1 MSLMTHG
8 EGTAKAPVTRPAG
21 SAVQLAHHWWVWRRG
36 GGRVFE
42 DMAALFPEAEVSM
55 IVRARETLTPAMA
68 RRLIRCS
75 VLQWVAPRW
84 VDHRWLLPLFPWAVR
99 RMRIPAEARL
109 LLTSDSAVIKGLPK
123 PEGCVQVCYCHSPPR
138 YLWDMAEDYAR
149 QTSGLGRVG
158 RWAFRRAVAGVRRY
172 DRAAADNVDHFIAN
186 SRFVAGRIARCYGRE
201 ARVIYPAVNVA
212 KFLPTGA
219 PPEDFYLIVS
229 ELVAYKRVDLAVA
242 ACSRLGRRLVVV
254 GDGAEMKKLRRMAG
268 PAVEFMGRVGDAEV
282 AGLMARCRAFLH
294 PQVEDFGLTAVEV
307 QAAGRPV
314 IALGEGG
321 ALETV
326 IDGETGLFFERQEA
340 EALVAA
346 MEEFERMPER
356 FSPENCRSNAERFS
370 LARFQGELG
379 AALREW
385 APGVMSAPE

>member
-1 MSLMTHG
+1 MSG
-8 EGTAKAPVTRPAG
+8 
-21 SAVQLAHHWWVWRRG
+21 AVHLAHHWWVWRRG

-55 IVRARETLTPAMA
+55 IVHAPETLTPAMA
-68 RRLIRCS
+68 RRRIRCS
-75 VLQWVAPRW
+75 ALQRIAPRW

-99 RMRIPAEARL
+99 RMGIPPETRL
-109 LLTSDSAVIKGLPK
+109 LLSSDSAVIKGLPK

-138 YLWDMAEDYAR
+138 YLWDMTEDYAR
-149 QTSGLGRVG
+149 QTSGLGRLG
-158 RWAFRRAVAGVRRY
+158 RWAFRRAVAGVRSY

-201 ARVIYPAVNVA
+201 ARVIYPAVDVA
-212 KFLPTGA
+212 KFEPTGA

-254 GDGAEMKKLRRMAG
+254 GDGAEMRKLRRMAG
-268 PAVEFMGRVGDAEV
+268 DSVEFRGRVDDAEV

-314 IALGEGG
+314 IALGAGG

-326 IDGETGLFFERQEA
+326 MADETGVFFARQDEA
-340 EALVAA
+340 ALIAA
-346 MEEFERMPER
+346 MEEFERRPEE
-356 FSPENCRSNAERFS
+356 FSPEKCRRNAQRFS
-370 LARFQGELG
+370 LERFHRELA

-385 APGVMSAPE
+385 VPEVMPLAE